1 MNNFHVAAGVIA
13 ENQDG
18 EILMVQ
24 EAKDHVE
31 ETWNFPGG
39 QLEQDETLEECAHR
53 EFKEE
58 TGYEIDLQNLLGVYL
73 EKSHRTDKTV
83 VVFMYRAELDEKNE
97 SRKMEEEILNQK
109 FFEPESILQLNLRK
123 ENRKKMLEDYRSGKS
138 VSKERVVDTL
148 EQN

>member
-53 EFKEE
+53 EYKEE
-58 TGYEIDLQNLLGVYL
+58 TGYEIDLQNLLGVYM
-73 EKSHRTDKTV
+73 EKSHRTGKTV
-83 VVFMYRAELDEKNE
+83 IVFMYRAELDEKIKQRE
-97 SRKMEEEILNQK
+97 MQEEILDQN
-109 FFEPESILQLNLRK
+109 FFDPENIAQLDLRK
-123 ENRKKMLEDYRSGKS
+123 ENRKKMLKDYRNGKS
-138 VSKERVVDTL
+138 ISKERVVDTL